1 MATTV
6 ATNPAPSAH
15 QFRGEPAACSL
26 SQAAHVPDRY
36 ELKYLISDSQTEVVR
51 RAIEPFCIL
60 DAHAGNATDHHYV
73 IRTLYLDT
81 PGMDLYRTSC
91 EKRSR
96 RWKARVRQY
105 GEGDS
110 ASSTVFLELKTKDGD
125 VVSKLRTRMPAEGWV
140 ERLMGA
146 PRHEVSLAELSFRER
161 LERHALEPT
170 LLVRYEREAWTSA
183 IDAYARVTL
192 DRRVAC
198 QPWSGWQLQGGDHGW
213 LALDSSRTMK
223 TVPAGVVLE
232 LKCTTAVP
240 RWLSGLVQ
248 SLGLTRT
255 RYSKYCQGI
264 ERTSGRDGLVS
275 RLSEF
280 T

>member
-1 MATTV
+1 V
-6 ATNPAPSAH
+6 H
-15 QFRGEPAACSL
+15 I
-26 SQAAHVPDRY
+26 PDRY
-36 ELKYLISDSQTEVVR
+36 ELKYLISDSQTDGVR
-51 RAIEPFCIL
+51 RAIEPFCVL
-60 DAHAGNATDHHYV
+60 DAHAGNAPDHHYI

-81 PGMDLYRTSC
+81 PGMDLYRMSC

-96 RWKARVRQY
+96 KWKARVRQY
-105 GEGDS
+105 GEGDA
-110 ASSTVFLELKTKDGD
+110 ASSTVFLEVKTKDGN
-125 VVSKLRTRMPAEGWV
+125 VVSKLRTRMPAEGWA

-146 PRHEVSLAELSFRER
+146 PSQNVSLAEMTFRER

-170 LLVRYEREAWTSA
+170 LLVRYEREAWLST
-183 IDAYARVTL
+183 IDAYVRVTL
-192 DRRVAC
+192 DRRIAC
-198 QPWSGWQLQGGDHGW
+198 QRWSHWQLQGGDHGW
-213 LALDSSRTMK
+213 LALDSCRTMK
-223 TVPAGVVLE
+223 TVPTGVVLE

-240 RWLSGLVQ
+240 KWLSGLVH

-264 ERTSGRDGLVS
+264 ERTSGRDGLVA

>member
-1 MATTV
+1 MAPAV
-6 ATNPAPSAH
+6 ATNPAPSAI
-15 QFRGEPAACSL
+15 
-26 SQAAHVPDRY
+26 PDRY

-51 RAIEPFCIL
+51 RAIEPFCTL
-60 DAHAGNATDHHYV
+60 DAHSGNAPDHHYV

-81 PGMDLYRTSC
+81 PGMDLYRMSC

-110 ASSTVFLELKTKDGD
+110 ASSTVFLEVKTKDGA
-125 VVSKLRTRMPAEGWV
+125 VVSKLRTRMPAEGWAD
-140 ERLMGA
+140 RLVGVPPQHGSM
-146 PRHEVSLAELSFRER
+146 AEMTFRER
-161 LERHALEPT
+161 LLRHALEPK
-170 LLVRYEREAWTSA
+170 LLVRYEREAWTST

-192 DRRVAC
+192 DRRIEC
-198 QPWSGWQLQGGDHGW
+198 QPWSRWQLQGGDHGW
-213 LALDSSRTMK
+213 LALDSGRNMK
-223 TVPAGVVLE
+223 AVPAGVVLE

-240 RWLSGLVQ
+240 RWLSSLVH

-264 ERTSGRDGLVS
+264 ERTSGRDGVVA